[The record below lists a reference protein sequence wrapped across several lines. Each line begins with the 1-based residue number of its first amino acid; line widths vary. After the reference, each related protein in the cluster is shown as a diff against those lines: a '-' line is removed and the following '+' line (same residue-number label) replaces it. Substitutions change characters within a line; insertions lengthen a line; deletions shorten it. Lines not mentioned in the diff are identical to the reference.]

1 MIILQRET
9 ELYVK
14 QMIKYTN
21 HYLSKLEDVIAE
33 SDHIL
38 RYEKGN
44 FKPGWCLLR
53 ESKIIIVNKFY
64 TMEGKITCLV
74 EILRTVQLDT
84 SKMNEKNLEVY
95 QELNQTET
103 AA

>member
-1 MIILQRET
+1 
-9 ELYVK
+9 
-14 QMIKYTN
+14 MIKYTKN
-21 HYLSKLEDVIAE
+21 YLAKLEDVIAE
-33 SDHIL
+33 SDHML

-44 FKPGWCLLR
+44 FKPGWCVLR

-64 TMEGKITCLV
+64 TMEGKINCLV
-74 EILRTVQLDT
+74 DILRTVQLDT
-84 SKMNEKNLEVY
+84 AKMNEKNLAFF